1 MDTVSEYES
10 RRIAY
15 TEILDDYEAFFGF
28 SFHGA
33 NHRDC
38 LRQIRFWIAEGRALL
53 DDEVAAARGR
63 VYYYKLRMVLDYINV
78 YMILLIHPYNEPRAA
93 GPWFNNKE
101 GVRGESHQIGYAN
114 LVA

>member
-1 MDTVSEYES
+1 MDAADCDS

-15 TEILDDYEAFFGF
+15 TEILNDYEAFFGF

-53 DDEVAAARGR
+53 DDEVAATRGQ
-63 VYYYKLRMVLDYINV
+63 VYYYKLCMVLDYINV
-78 YMILLIHPYNEPRAA
+78 YMDLLY
-93 GPWFNNKE
+93 
-101 GVRGESHQIGYAN
+101 
-114 LVA
+114 